1 MNPPSLK
8 LRRTKIGI
16 DAKFFGA
23 KDRGIG
29 RYVENLIRN
38 LEKIDGENQY
48 IVFLE
53 KERWNDYQPEN
64 PNFSKAPF
72 KDFKKYNLD
81 LMHFTYFKAP
91 IFYKGKFIVT
101 IHDLIFSHIG
111 FLKRIAYKIILK
123 SALKRAEKIIAVS
136 EFTKKEILRK
146 YHINP
151 DKIKVI
157 YEGVSPARSAKRSF
171 GGRGKP
177 YILYVG
183 NDYPHK
189 NLKRLCLAFKKLN
202 LDYQLVLITD
212 FVSDEELNKLYRNA
226 SLFVFPSL
234 IEGFGLPP
242 LEAMARGVPVACSNT
257 GSLPEILGEAV
268 VYFNPLDID
277 DMAEKM
283 RSILSNDGIKKTLS
297 NDRVKKDLIEKGFEQ
312 VKKYNW
318 GKMAKETLRVYKN
331 IVIQTD

>member
-1 MNPPSLK
+1 M
-8 LRRTKIGI
+8 RIGI

-48 IVFLE
+48 IVFLG
-53 KERWNDYQPEN
+53 KERWNDYQSEN

-157 YEGVSPARSAKRSF
+157 YEGVS
-171 GGRGKP
+171 
-177 YILYVG
+177 
-183 NDYPHK
+183 
-189 NLKRLCLAFKKLN
+189 
-202 LDYQLVLITD
+202 
-212 FVSDEELNKLYRNA
+212 
-226 SLFVFPSL
+226 
-234 IEGFGLPP
+234 
-242 LEAMARGVPVACSNT
+242 
-257 GSLPEILGEAV
+257 
-268 VYFNPLDID
+268 
-277 DMAEKM
+277 
-283 RSILSNDGIKKTLS
+283 
-297 NDRVKKDLIEKGFEQ
+297 
-312 VKKYNW
+312 
-318 GKMAKETLRVYKN
+318 
-331 IVIQTD
+331 